1 MEQNDPNGA
10 KPSDVFAK
18 VFPEYMLYGMS
29 YDEFWYGKPE
39 LAKYY
44 REKHKLEIE
53 QTNQQLWLQ
62 GLYIYDALAVVMSNA
77 FSKRKDKYIEKPFD
91 LFPPT
96 EEEKEAK
103 AEQIRLA
110 MYEKLNAFKAEFEK
124 RQGAE

>member
-1 MEQNDPNGA
+1 MFD
-10 KPSDVFAK
+10 K

-29 YDEFWYGKPE
+29 YDEFWHGKPI

-62 GLYIYDALAVVMSNA
+62 GLYIYDAFASVLSSA
-77 FSKRKDKYIEKPFD
+77 FSNRKSRYVEKPLN

-96 EEEKEAK
+96 EEEKEEAARK
-103 AEQIRLA
+103 TRLEL
-110 MYEKLNAFKAEFEK
+110 YRRLNAFKDAFDK
-124 RQGAE
+124 RNGVN